1 MTTHTIGAL
10 EVATTDQGDGTLT
23 LEVIARSR
31 DARPALD
38 AAATALAAW
47 SPSRSRDSITAHPA
61 ADQLDE
67 AIGALA
73 SHLSPLAGAALRR
86 AHALHAADAAAEQA
100 LDLIRSGEV
109 TKAEAARVLGV
120 TRQTID
126 RWLGVW
132 QPTR

>member
-1 MTTHTIGAL
+1 MTTHTLGHL
-10 EVATTDQGDGTLT
+10 EVATTNHGDGTLT
-23 LEVIARSR
+23 LEVIARSH
-31 DARPALD
+31 DALPALD
-38 AAATALAAW
+38 AATLALAAW
-47 SPSRSRDSITAHPA
+47 APSRSRDSVTAYPA
-61 ADQLDE
+61 ADHLDE
-67 AIGALA
+67 AVGALA
-73 SHLSPLAGAALRR
+73 SHLSPMEGAALRR

-109 TKAEAARVLGV
+109 TKAEAARVIGV